1 MVPFVS
7 VSLSQSDRYY
17 DLGTYHRQVDTPS
30 AQAQTWVDRGLVW
43 AYAFNHDEAIR
54 CFERALEL
62 DPDLAIAR
70 WGIAYSVGPNYNKA
84 WEAFDPVDLAASLAR
99 ARMELG
105 LATTGRASAVE
116 RAMIEALKGRFPTDD
131 PDDIDALHAGHVSYA
146 DAMATL
152 AEVYPDDVD
161 VQALAADAL
170 VNVTAWAL
178 WDTRTGEPAP
188 GSRVLEA
195 KRILDDALAVA
206 AGREHPGVLHLYLH
220 TMEMSAT
227 PQDALPAADLLR
239 GLVPDAG
246 HLQHMASHIDVL
258 CGDYRN
264 SVVSNLTAVQAD
276 RLFVEREGPL
286 NFYSLYRAHNLHFVV
301 YSAMFEGNSAI
312 ALRAAD
318 ELAEQ
323 LTPELLAI
331 ESPPMADWL
340 EAFVPLRIHVLVRFG
355 RWDELISQ
363 PVPDDVDLY
372 CTTAATIHY
381 GRGVAHAAKGQIAQ
395 AHAEREAFTAA
406 YGRIPESRY
415 LFNNTAR
422 DILAVAA
429 EMLDGEIAYRKA
441 EVDDAFAHLRRA
453 IELDDALP
461 YDEPWGWMQ
470 PTRHAY
476 GALLLEQGL
485 VEQAAAVYAAVSGSI
500 PPSAGR
506 ASTPATCGAC
516 TAITNACNG
525 WAARRRR
532 ASSASSWR
540 WRWRVRTCPSPHPAH
555 AGSRSSSHVID
566 RQVGASCS
574 SIGLPS
580 ESVICTCLP
589 PGPTMTSL
597 RTVTPPVR
605 KRSTSASRS
614 ST

>member
-1 MVPFVS
+1 MTVS
-7 VSLSQSDRYY
+7 ANQTETYY
-17 DLGTYHRQVDTPS
+17 DLGSYHRPIDTPS
-30 AQAQTWVDRGLVW
+30 PQAQVWFDRGLVW

-84 WEAFDPVDLAASLAR
+84 WEAFDPVDMAASLAR

-105 LATTGRASAVE
+105 LAANGRASATE
-116 RAMIEALKGRFPTDD
+116 RGLIEALQARFPTDD
-131 PDDIDALHAGHVSYA
+131 PHDTDALTVGHAGYA
-146 DAMATL
+146 DAMVTL
-152 AEVYPDDVD
+152 AEAYPDDID

-178 WDTRTGEPAP
+178 WDTRTGDPAP
-188 GSRVLEA
+188 GSRVVEA
-195 KRILDDALAVA
+195 KRILDDALATP
-206 AGREHPGVLHLYLH
+206 AGRRHPGVLHLYLH

-239 GLVPDAG
+239 DLVPDAG

-264 SVVSNLTAVQAD
+264 SVMSNLAAVQAD
-276 RLFVEREGPL
+276 RRFVDREGPL
-286 NFYSLYRAHNLHFVV
+286 NFYSLYRAHNLHFIV

-312 ALRAAD
+312 AMQAAD
-318 ELAEQ
+318 ELAGQ

-355 RWDELISQ
+355 RWDELIAE

-381 GRGVAHAAKGQIAQ
+381 GRGVAHAAKGQMPQ
-395 AHAEREAFTAA
+395 AYAERVALAAA
-406 YGRIPESRY
+406 YDRIPDSRY

-422 DILAVAA
+422 DILAVAR
-429 EMLDGEIAYRKA
+429 EMLDGEIAYR
-441 EVDDAFAHLRRA
+441 EGQFEYAFAHLRRA

-476 GALLLEQGL
+476 GALLLEQGR
-485 VEQAAAVYAAVSGSI
+485 VEEAADVYAADLGLDPTLSRPCQHPGNVWSLHGYHECLQRLGRTAE
-500 PPSAGR
+500 AGIIGQQLALATAR
-506 ASTPATCGAC
+506 ADVP
-516 TAITNACNG
+516 I
-525 WAARRRR
+525 
-532 ASSASSWR
+532 
-540 WRWRVRTCPSPHPAH
+540 V
-555 AGSRSSSHVID
+555 
-566 RQVGASCS
+566 ASCACRLDV
-574 SIGLPS
+574 G
-580 ESVICTCLP
+580 
-589 PGPTMTSL
+589 
-597 RTVTPPVR
+597 
-605 KRSTSASRS
+605 
-614 ST
+614 